1 MFVILKNHLK
11 YRRRERIES
20 NGENVHRSVAPRRGG
35 AAVDVALKI
44 LEKARVWSY
53 PRWVEKRIGARISAV
68 NVSVRVS
75 VLLSSRGYGTLD

>member
-1 MFVILKNHLK
+1 MFVMLKNHLK

-53 PRWVEKRIGARISAV
+53 PRWVEKIGARISAV